1 MNHRVTKDARKD
13 AARIIDEALGFLY
26 PAALRV
32 AAAVGVADHLT
43 DGPRT
48 PSELAKATGTD
59 PRSLHRVLRLLA
71 TRGLFEEDGEGRFR
85 LTETGDALRSD
96 APLSVRSAVLMIT
109 DRTFWLPA
117 GEMTRC
123 VEQGASAFEDIFGAP
138 FFDHFERD
146 AETAA
151 IFHDGM
157 ASMSDAENQPIADA
171 YSFPP
176 GATVVDVGGGHGGL
190 LLSVLSDRPD
200 LQGTLYDQP
209 HVLAGH
215 RLNTPELAGRWTTA
229 EGDFF
234 TSAPP
239 GDIYL
244 LKRILHDW
252 DDAQSRT
259 ILRNCRE
266 AMRPGGRVLVIDAVI
281 PQGNAP
287 HQGKT
292 LDLMMMA
299 SLVGRERTEREFRDL
314 FAEAGLHLSRIIPTG
329 TVLSI
334 VEGEAAMD

>member
-1 MNHRVTKDARKD
+1 MTNEASAT
-13 AARIIDEALGFLY
+13 RIIDEALGFIY
-26 PAALRV
+26 PAALRA

-48 PSELAKATGTD
+48 PSDLAKATGTD
-59 PRSLHRVLRLLA
+59 ARSLHRVLRLLA
-71 TRGLFEEDGEGRFR
+71 TRGLFEEDGEGRFH
-85 LTETGDALRSD
+85 LTETGSALRSD
-96 APLSVRSAVLMIT
+96 APASVRSAVLMIT

-123 VEQGASAFEDIFGAP
+123 LEEGTSAFEGIFGIP
-138 FFDHFERD
+138 FFDYFTGNAD
-146 AETAA
+146 TTA

-171 YSFPP
+171 YPFPP
-176 GATVVDVGGGHGGL
+176 QATVVDMGGGHGGL
-190 LLSVLSDRPD
+190 LQAALRNTPGI
-200 LQGTLYDQP
+200 QGILYDQP

-215 RLNTPELAGRWTTA
+215 RLNTPDLAGRWTLA

-252 DDAQSRT
+252 DDTQSRT
-259 ILRNCRE
+259 ILSNCRE

-281 PQGNAP
+281 PQDNAP

-292 LDLMMMA
+292 LDLLMMA
-299 SLVGRERTEREFRDL
+299 SLVGRERTEQEFEAL
-314 FAEAGLHLSRIIPTG
+314 FTDAGLRLTRVIPTG

-334 VEGEAAMD
+334 VEGVAAGDA